1 MKALVVNNLSKKFKA
16 NDFYSLKKANLEVE
30 EGDIVGLVG
39 KNGAGKSTFL
49 KLLAKSYIPT
59 EGTVELYGQNIY
71 ERDYVLNDVGLMIE
85 PVFYPQLT
93 VIENLKFY
101 LKVHNR
107 TQFEKNIPEILR
119 LVDLERKQNLYPD
132 NFSFGM
138 KQRLALAISIVD
150 EPNFILL
157 DEPFVG
163 LDPYGVQE
171 LLTILKKW
179 ANERKVSMII
189 SSHQI
194 GELEQICNRFVLID
208 SGQMQE
214 MNITNKD
221 SVSRFFYGEKI

>member
-1 MKALVVNNLSKKFKA
+1 MKVLVVKNLSKKFKA
-16 NDFYSLKKANLEVE
+16 NDFYSLKAVNLEVE

-59 EGTVELYGQNIY
+59 EGTVELYGQNIN